1 MKRPWKGHEWG
12 VNKVKEVFEWCK
24 ELGVKIITVYSLSL
38 ENLEGR
44 PKNELEFLFNLARNE
59 VKDIIEN
66 KDNFVH
72 KNRIKVIFFG
82 RLDLLP
88 KDLQESMKKA
98 MKTTKNYSS
107 YFINFAIAYG
117 GRQEI
122 IDASRSIAF
131 KIKSGELK
139 PENVNENVFRKGLQ
153 TNGSPDPDLIIRT
166 GGEKRLSNFLTFQ
179 TVYSELVFLD
189 PFWPELS
196 KKDFFSAVEDFR
208 QRNRRFGK

>member
-12 VNKVKEVFEWCK
+12 VNKIKEVFEWCK

-88 KDLQESMKKA
+88 KDLQENMKKA